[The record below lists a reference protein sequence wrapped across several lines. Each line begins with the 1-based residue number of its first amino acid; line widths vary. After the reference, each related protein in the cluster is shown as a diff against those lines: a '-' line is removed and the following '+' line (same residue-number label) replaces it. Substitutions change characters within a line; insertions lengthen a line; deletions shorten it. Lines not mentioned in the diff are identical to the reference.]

1 MGHFS
6 VVCPVHLRV
15 WLGQVTHLP
24 TDVILIPAAVAEA
37 KPMSAS
43 GCLGSS
49 LPSNIVSGKVVTDP
63 TLRNSKA
70 STFFVGLA
78 EQIKPQDPEMCL
90 QIGGPEPQPPSPP
103 HVSNLHSG
111 PGPTC
116 GKDSSHIMEQS
127 LLHMMSG

>member
-1 MGHFS
+1 MCIQWLDPNDQKVGHFS
-6 VVCPVHLRV
+6 VVCPVQLRV

-24 TDVILIPAAVAEA
+24 TDVILIPAAVADA
-37 KPMSAS
+37 KSMSAS

-49 LPSNIVSGKVVTDP
+49 LPNNIVLGKVVTDP

-70 STFFVGLA
+70 SMFFVGLA

-103 HVSNLHSG
+103 QCEQPPFWPRSNLR
-111 PGPTC
+111 
-116 GKDSSHIMEQS
+116 ERQ
-127 LLHMMSG
+127 